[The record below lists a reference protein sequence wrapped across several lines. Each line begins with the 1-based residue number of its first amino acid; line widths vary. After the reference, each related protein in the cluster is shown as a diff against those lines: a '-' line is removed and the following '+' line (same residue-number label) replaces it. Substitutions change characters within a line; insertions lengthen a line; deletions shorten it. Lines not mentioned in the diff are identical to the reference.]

1 MGRLDYAT
9 EFAPVCVGEVE
20 THDFCLDV
28 IPKPHRKQQALHLP
42 SQFPSRLRSMTSNQP
57 KDSSL
62 KPMSSLN
69 KVARLQSPIPR
80 SANDSTARSSSRPPT
95 MTPSS
100 AIRAADA
107 GTAVVG
113 EMPDNPFVHQ
123 FNINPHLIKHCR
135 QPGGIPL
142 T

>member
-1 MGRLDYAT
+1 MGRLDYAA
-9 EFAPVCVGEVE
+9 EFASVCVGEVE

-28 IPKPHRKQQALHLP
+28 IPKPHHKQQTLHLP
-42 SQFPSRLRSMTSNQP
+42 SQLPSRLRSMTSNQP

-62 KPMSSLN
+62 KPLSSLN

-80 SANDSTARSSSRPPT
+80 SANDSTARPSSRPPT

-100 AIRAADA
+100 AIRAADV

-113 EMPDNPFVHQ
+113 EMPDNPLVHQ
-123 FNINPHLIKHCR
+123 FNINPHLIKHCS
-135 QPGGIPL
+135 QPGRIPF